1 MYKILES
8 NEAIEDVYNIALY
21 MLENFSNQKAADDFL
36 TLYNRTANSLKMFPK
51 GYDGTS
57 IMYRGYEI
65 HKTPFKSYC
74 IMFVINDVLDEVVFL
89 RVFNERQNWKSILKK
104 KQLYHFNK

>member
-36 TLYNRTANSLKMFPK
+36 TLYNRTANS
-51 GYDGTS
+51 
-57 IMYRGYEI
+57 
-65 HKTPFKSYC
+65 
-74 IMFVINDVLDEVVFL
+74 
-89 RVFNERQNWKSILKK
+89 
-104 KQLYHFNK
+104 